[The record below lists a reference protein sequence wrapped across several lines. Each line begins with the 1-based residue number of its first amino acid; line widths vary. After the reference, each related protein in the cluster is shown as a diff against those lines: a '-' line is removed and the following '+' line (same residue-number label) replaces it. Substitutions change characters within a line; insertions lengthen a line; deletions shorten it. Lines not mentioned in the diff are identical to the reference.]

1 MMALFD
7 LFHVVKRDPYCRHVC
22 AVSPF
27 VIEGIP
33 QRYPAQPY
41 SFWVSVVEPG
51 PQAIPVDSRE
61 LDSSHTYEGGG
72 DGPQAW
78 TRKRIVFGRKLL
90 KAGAVDALNLGGNRF
105 HVAVT
110 NVKRFALWLHP
121 NMDVDF
127 KKPITIELVH
137 NLVDPV
143 AKVESTGPREII
155 TAMAHPSLREMMS
168 YMAERRDYGLVYHA
182 RIEVEVR

>member
-1 MMALFD
+1 
-7 LFHVVKRDPYCRHVC
+7 
-22 AVSPF
+22 
-27 VIEGIP
+27 
-33 QRYPAQPY
+33 
-41 SFWVSVVEPG
+41 
-51 PQAIPVDSRE
+51 
-61 LDSSHTYEGGG
+61 
-72 DGPQAW
+72 
-78 TRKRIVFGRKLL
+78 L

-127 KKPITIELVH
+127 KKPIMIELVH
-137 NLVDPV
+137 NLVDPE